1 MLKPCWLECAGLGA
15 LINPLL
21 ESSMSN
27 QTKLAIDQ
35 VYAVILAAGK
45 SARMGQ
51 PKQLLHWQKRAL
63 LEHALINAGVVFED
77 RVLVVLGA
85 EAELIQSTINLA
97 GATVIVN
104 SDWQTG
110 MASSIR
116 AAIQALP
123 NSATAVMLM
132 LCDQPLIT
140 NVQLQS
146 LVSTWQAKPE
156 QIVASE
162 YHLSIG
168 VPAIFPAHYFD
179 QLLMLEGD
187 KGAKS
192 VLIKHQTD
200 LIRISLPEA
209 ELDIDTLD
217 DFNNLHQTST
227 L

>member
-1 MLKPCWLECAGLGA
+1 LLKPCWLECGGLGA

-27 QTKLAIDQ
+27 QTKFAIDQ

-51 PKQLLHWQKRAL
+51 PKQLLEWQNRAL
-63 LEHALINAGVVFED
+63 LEHALINARMVFED
-77 RVLVVLGA
+77 RLLVVLGA

-104 SDWQTG
+104 PDWQTG

-116 AAIQALP
+116 AAIRALP

-146 LVSTWQAKPE
+146 LVSTWQATPE
-156 QIVASE
+156 QIAASE
-162 YHLSIG
+162 YHQSIG
-168 VPAIFPAHYFD
+168 VPAIFPASYFD
-179 QLLMLEGD
+179 QLSMLAGD

-209 ELDIDTLD
+209 EFDIDTLA
-217 DFNNLHQTST
+217 DFQHLHQY
-227 L
+227 

>member
-1 MLKPCWLECAGLGA
+1 
-15 LINPLL
+15 
-21 ESSMSN
+21 MSN
-27 QTKLAIDQ
+27 QTKFAIDQ

-51 PKQLLHWQKRAL
+51 PKQLLEWQNRAL
-63 LEHALINAGVVFED
+63 LEHALINARMVFED
-77 RVLVVLGA
+77 RLLVVLGA

-104 SDWQTG
+104 PDWQTG

-116 AAIQALP
+116 AAIRALP

-132 LCDQPLIT
+132 LCDQPLIN

-146 LVSTWQAKPE
+146 LVSTWQATPE
-156 QIVASE
+156 QIAASE
-162 YHLSIG
+162 YHQSIG
-168 VPAIFPAHYFD
+168 VPAIFPASYFD
-179 QLLMLEGD
+179 QLSMLAGD

-209 ELDIDTLD
+209 ELDIDTLA
-217 DFNNLHQTST
+217 DFQHLHQY
-227 L
+227 

>member
-1 MLKPCWLECAGLGA
+1 MICATTPRDT
-15 LINPLL
+15 N
-21 ESSMSN
+21 SSMSN

-51 PKQLLHWQKRAL
+51 PKQLLEWQNRTL
-63 LEHALINAGVVFED
+63 LEHALINASVVFED

-104 SDWQTG
+104 PDWQTG

-116 AAIQALP
+116 AAIRALP

-140 NVQLQS
+140 DVQLQS
-146 LVSTWQAKPE
+146 LVSAWQATPE
-156 QIVASE
+156 QITASQ
-162 YHLSIG
+162 YHQSIG
-168 VPAIFPAHYFD
+168 VPAIFPARYFD
-179 QLLMLEGD
+179 RLLMLEGD

-209 ELDIDTLD
+209 ELDIDTLA
-217 DFNNLHQTST
+217 DFQDLHQY
-227 L
+227 